1 MSKSK
6 TRQVTGFIGA
16 GNMARSIAGG
26 LIANGWPKENIILA
40 DPDTAQ
46 QQGAERALGVTVYTQ
61 NTDVVSRADILVL
74 AVKPQI
80 LAKVA
85 LDLSASL
92 AEKNALIISIAAGI
106 RSNDLAHWLGN
117 KTAIVRAMPNT
128 PALIGAGAC
137 GLFANKNTNKEQ
149 REQAETIMRATG
161 ITVWVKDESLLDV
174 ITALSGSGPAYFLLV
189 MEAME
194 KAAIN
199 GGLDKG
205 AARLLTLETA
215 LGAAKMALESGEE
228 PGKLRKRVTSP
239 GGTTEAAINVL
250 EQGQLVELFH
260 KAIQAATVRSQELAE
275 LFGSK

>member
-1 MSKSK
+1 MTKSK

-149 REQAETIMRATG
+149 RDQAETIMRATG

-260 KAIQAATVRSQELAE
+260 KAIQAATVRSEELAE